1 VYLNEK
7 MDEVITSYEVY
18 SGMLKMVMI
27 GLGLLSSL
35 MALLIQY
42 ILIAL
47 LIEDN
52 ARSIALL
59 KILGYEQ
66 REIRKLI
73 LSTFDITSM
82 IGFILGIPLLF
93 TFYGQMLN
101 SSFQEIDMTMPLRLS
116 PAYVVIGFVVLYS
129 TYLLTRYL
137 SSRKI
142 FRISMVSELKTM
154 QE

>member
-1 VYLNEK
+1 
-7 MDEVITSYEVY
+7 
-18 SGMLKMVMI
+18 
-27 GLGLLSSL
+27 

-73 LSTFDITSM
+73 LSTFDIPVM
-82 IGFILGIPLLF
+82 IGFVLGIPLLF

-116 PAYVVIGFVVLYS
+116 PAYVMIGFVVLYS
-129 TYLLTRYL
+129 TYLLTR
-137 SSRKI
+137 
-142 FRISMVSELKTM
+142 
-154 QE
+154 